1 MTIKSSFPSA
11 AISLVVAA
19 VYLSSPSSYATA
31 FIINPSAASASSVG
45 SASSLFMSE
54 TATAVE
60 VNEIKDKNDDNERL
74 IAAAK
79 DFVNTASGFYSDLR
93 PDLYSEQ
100 FVMRGPAVGPL
111 NKSDYCFTMSEL
123 KIWEAFPDIQANA
136 FGFSIDPEN
145 SDKVWFFVR
154 NTGTNTGPISFG
166 SKVPLIPATNKKV
179 RGPTEAFSIE
189 FDSDLKVRGL
199 TIGYP
204 CNRFEGNTG
213 GLGAFIGLLTGC
225 GLDFLP
231 SIKSPL
237 FKFIQKTGQK
247 IEGYPKT
254 FSNPED
260 LPSWWES
267 SDVLGA
273 DGL

>member
-1 MTIKSSFPSA
+1 MADWQPSITRDPPKTKA
-11 AISLVVAA
+11 ELR
-19 VYLSSPSSYATA
+19 
-31 FIINPSAASASSVG
+31 
-45 SASSLFMSE
+45 
-54 TATAVE
+54 
-60 VNEIKDKNDDNERL
+60 EIL
-74 IAAAK
+74 A
-79 DFVNTASGFYSDLR
+79 
-93 PDLYSEQ
+93 
-100 FVMRGPAVGPL
+100 
-111 NKSDYCFTMSEL
+111 
-123 KIWEAFPDIQANA
+123 EA
-136 FGFSIDPEN
+136 
-145 SDKVWFFVR
+145 VR

>member
-1 MTIKSSFPSA
+1 MMIKTFPST
-11 AISLVVAA
+11 ITLVVAA
-19 VYLSSPSSYATA
+19 VLL
-31 FIINPSAASASSVG
+31 SSVG
-45 SASSLFMSE
+45 SATAFITNPSAAASVGSASALFMSE
-54 TATAVE
+54 TATVVE
-60 VNEIKDKNDDNERL
+60 VNDIKDENDNARL

-79 DFVNTASGFYSDLR
+79 EFVNTASGFYSDLR
-93 PDLYSEQ
+93 PDLYSEE

-166 SKVPLIPATNKKV
+166 SKVPQIPATNKEI
-179 RGPTEAFSIE
+179 RGPTEAFSME

-260 LPSWWES
+260 LPSWWETP
-267 SDVLGA
+267 DVLGA